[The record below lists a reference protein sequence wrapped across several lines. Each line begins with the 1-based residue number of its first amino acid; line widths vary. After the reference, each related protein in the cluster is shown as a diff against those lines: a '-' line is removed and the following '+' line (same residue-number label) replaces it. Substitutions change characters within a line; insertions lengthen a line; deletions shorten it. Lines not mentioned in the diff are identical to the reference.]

1 MKERYNCIYWERVI
15 LKQKAKKQNEKKK
28 NKKKLARL
36 LTIFNNGLN
45 VELIES
51 RKWEKMGEEKCAKP
65 MKIPTLIVFVV
76 RLIEEV

>member
-1 MKERYNCIYWERVI
+1 M
-15 LKQKAKKQNEKKK
+15 